1 MEQIES
7 GGSDIHKILAE
18 HNMTLQQ
25 LLSYDDE
32 TKLRIIE
39 NLSDLDQRKLNN
51 AVQFIKSCDEDM
63 QH

>member
-51 AVQFIKSCDEDM
+51 AV
-63 QH
+63 